1 MLEEGYGQ
9 TTANQEVLN
18 RSGLP
23 TLLLFIFAVLFA
35 PVLEELLFRGIDMG
49 KVFGKDSIVGL
60 LLSSFLFGLIHV
72 PTNIGSWFIYS
83 GKGLVLGLAYQISGK
98 YTNAL
103 ILHSLNNF
111 IGCLFMLLIQSIDLI

>member
-35 PVLEELLFRGIDMG
+35 PVLVELLFRGIDMG

-60 LLSSFLFGLIHV
+60 LR
-72 PTNIGSWFIYS
+72 
-83 GKGLVLGLAYQISGK
+83 
-98 YTNAL
+98 
-103 ILHSLNNF
+103 
-111 IGCLFMLLIQSIDLI
+111 